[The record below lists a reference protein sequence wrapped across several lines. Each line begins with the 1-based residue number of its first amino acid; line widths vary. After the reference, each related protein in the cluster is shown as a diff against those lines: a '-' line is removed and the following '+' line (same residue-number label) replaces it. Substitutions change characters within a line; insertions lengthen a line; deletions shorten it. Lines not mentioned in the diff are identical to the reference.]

1 MTFFRRL
8 QSPLSIIS
16 ALIPKHYNPL
26 LKHTLFGIFFSSMI
40 GFSPAVTAQTSEN
53 APAELTTLLEQ
64 IETAANR
71 QDVEAVMEYYSS
83 DFSHSDGLDRQSLQ
97 QLLDQFWQQF
107 SNVNYQTELQSWEQ
121 DGSAIV
127 ATTIT
132 TITGNQTLNNRQFQL
147 EATITSQQRI
157 ENQQIV
163 QQEIIAEKNQL
174 TAGENPPTVTFNV
187 PETISVEQSY
197 NVDAIVQEP
206 LGEDIMLGAA
216 EAQTVETSAYF
227 SPVTLEM
234 ELLNTGGI
242 FKIGEAPLTPEQKW
256 VSAVLMREG
265 GIVSIT
271 QRVRIVP

>member
-8 QSPLSIIS
+8 QSSISIIP
-16 ALIPKHYNPL
+16 ALMPRNATQVL
-26 LKHTLFGIFFSSMI
+26 SCTLFSLVFSSII
-40 GFSPAVTAQTSEN
+40 GFAAIVKAQTPDN
-53 APAELTTLLEQ
+53 APAELTTLLNQ

-83 DFSHSDGLDRQSLQ
+83 DFSHSDGLDRQSLE
-97 QLLDQFWQQF
+97 QLLNQFWQQF
-107 SNVNYQTELQSWEQ
+107 SNLNYQTELQSWEQ
-121 DGSAIV
+121 DGAAIV

-147 EATITSQQRI
+147 EATITSEQRI
-157 ENQQIV
+157 ENRQIV

-174 TAGENPPTVTFNV
+174 SAGENPPTITFNV
-187 PETISVEQSY
+187 PETVSVEQSY

-216 EAQTVETSAYF
+216 EAQTVDTSAYF

-242 FKIGEAPLTPEQKW
+242 FKIGNAPLTPEQKW
-256 VSAVLMREG
+256 ISTVLMREG

>member
-8 QSPLSIIS
+8 QSPISIIP
-16 ALIPKHYNPL
+16 ALMPRNSTL
-26 LKHTLFGIFFSSMI
+26 ALNCTLFSIVFSSII
-40 GFSPAVTAQTSEN
+40 GFSDIVKAQTPGN
-53 APAELTTLLEQ
+53 APSELTTLLDQ

-71 QDVEAVMEYYSS
+71 QDVEAVIEYYSS
-83 DFSHSDGLDRQSLQ
+83 DFSHSDGLDRQSLE
-97 QLLDQFWQQF
+97 QLLNQFWQQF
-107 SNVNYQTELQSWEQ
+107 SNVNYETELQSWEQ
-121 DGSAIV
+121 EGSAII

-147 EATITSQQRI
+147 TATITSEQRI

-174 TAGENPPTVTFNV
+174 STGENPPTITLNV
-187 PETISVEQSY
+187 PETVSVKQSY

-216 EAQTVETSAYF
+216 EAQTVDASAYF

-242 FKIGEAPLTPEQKW
+242 FKIGEAPLMSEQKW
-256 VSAVLMREG
+256 ISTVLMRKG